1 MATPATYFNN
11 TIIDPS
17 AGLELIDGKGEGI
30 EATRYVFGA
39 LDVLDPDRRD
49 QVERLRRGGEE
60 VSSHCLRRS
69 PNFVPRCTIT
79 PVEVWI
85 EQMPL
90 ELVPDGVRSVE
101 VKDASLE
108 IVSSGN
114 VIHNILRGKPLRSIR
129 TYPGEE
135 LGGIV
140 SPVGIMELTALLGV
154 EWESGEAQ
162 RIQHEFFPADWPLP
176 TPLRLIDERVAE
188 RFNAHPG
195 VATDMRRSIAQSR
208 RWAQARLQAEHVL
221 LDTGTRHEHTY
232 TYSPIARHLCEQLE
246 VTPRDQGWETMMAQS
261 NAKLTAAIAEGMA
274 ANGGNNANT
283 SLDINALAAAI
294 ATATIQALNASK
306 TVEQVKDEGVKM
318 MNCEH
323 CGEEIKVAG
332 KSFHYGR
339 WCPVLHPKD
348 EVAE

>member
-11 TIIDPS
+11 TINDPS
-17 AGLELIDGKGEGI
+17 AGLELIDGKGDGI
-30 EATRYVFGA
+30 EATRYVFLA

-79 PVEVWI
+79 PVEMWI

-108 IVSSGN
+108 VVSSGN

-135 LGGIV
+135 LGGII
-140 SPVGIMELTALLGV
+140 SPVGIMELTALKGV

-162 RIQHEFFPADWPLP
+162 AIQNEFFPTSWPLP
-176 TPLRLIDERVAE
+176 VPLRLIEERLTE
-188 RFNAHPG
+188 RHSAHPA
-195 VATDMRRSIAQSR
+195 VTDDMLRSVGQSR
-208 RWAQARLQAEHVL
+208 RWAQARLQSEHVL

-232 TYSPIARHLCEQLE
+232 TYSPIARHLCAQLE
-246 VTPRDQGWETMMAQS
+246 MTPRDQGWETMMAQS
-261 NAKLTAAIAEGMA
+261 NSQLATAIATGM
-274 ANGGNNANT
+274 GQQTG
-283 SLDINALAAAI
+283 LDINALATAI
-294 ATATIQALNASK
+294 ATAIVAAQEQGK
-306 TVEQVKDEGVKM
+306 TVEQVKDEIAKTYT
-318 MNCEH
+318 CEH
-323 CGEEIKVAG
+323 CNEEVKVAG
-332 KSFHYGR
+332 KGFHIGKH
-339 WCPVLHPKD
+339 CKALHPK
-348 EVAE
+348 AETAE